1 MSETKICKYCK
12 TEIPKDAKICPNCRK
27 KQKGPVG
34 IIIAVVVVLLI
45 IGIAV
50 GGGNDNSATSDN
62 GSSTSPTS
70 KNEATTQESSG
81 DTDTVET
88 ASEPEIE
95 YLPVTKEE
103 LSNAL
108 HDNALKASE
117 TYKGQYLEVSG
128 YLDVIDSSGKYIS
141 LNSGEEDYSFV
152 NVQCYIKSDDQKTT
166 IMDLSKGSSLTIKG
180 KCKDVG
186 ELMGYSIDIDE
197 IIVN

>member
-45 IGIAV
+45 IGIAA

-70 KNEATTQESSG
+70 KNEATTQESSS

-88 ASEPEIE
+88 AAEPEIE

-152 NVQCYIKSDDQKTT
+152 NVQCYIKSDDQKTI

-186 ELMGYSIDIDE
+186 EVMGYSIDIDE